1 MIIIK
6 KLFVMARILHIWFL
20 TKTVL
25 LVRVVLAFQVMPTY
39 NNPSGTK
46 AYIMNMYT
54 KPEYRRNGIA
64 YKTLDML
71 IKDIKGKGI
80 SAISLEA
87 TEMGNTKT

>member
-1 MIIIK
+1 
-6 KLFVMARILHIWFL
+6 
-20 TKTVL
+20 
-25 LVRVVLAFQVMPTY
+25 
-39 NNPSGTK
+39 
-46 AYIMNMYT
+46 MNMYT